1 MAGGGGAGGAAGA
14 EVAAAAA
21 DDVGALSRSNCSQ
34 FSSDLA
40 TMALFGSSSSA
51 FRYAAAAGSS
61 KRSPCSALPLRE

>member
-51 FRYAAAAGSS
+51 SDL
-61 KRSPCSALPLRE
+61 CSAGKARCGFPILRALG